1 MPREP
6 TVTVKLPVRVV
17 EAYQHAPAGQRRT
30 AAGLALADAVVLA
43 KVSAAVV
50 KRAKVDEP
58 IGFTLSAK
66 SLEGKV
72 A

>member
-6 TVTVKLPVRVV
+6 SVAVRVPLRVV
-17 EAYQHAPAGQRRT
+17 EAYQRAPAGQRRT

-50 KRAKVDEP
+50 KRAKRDEP
-58 IGFTLSAK
+58 IGYTLTAK
-66 SLEGKV
+66 G
-72 A
+72 AA

>member
-1 MPREP
+1 MRREP
-6 TVTVKLPVRVV
+6 FVTVRVPPRIV
-17 EAYQHAPAGQRRT
+17 DAYQHAPPGQRRT

-58 IGFTLSAK
+58 IGYALTSKA
-66 SLEGKV
+66 V
-72 A
+72 AS